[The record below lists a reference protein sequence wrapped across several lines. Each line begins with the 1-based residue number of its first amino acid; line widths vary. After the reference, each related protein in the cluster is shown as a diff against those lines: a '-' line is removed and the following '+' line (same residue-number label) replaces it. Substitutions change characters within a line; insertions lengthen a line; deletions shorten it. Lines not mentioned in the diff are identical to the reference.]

1 MQFPDV
7 VLMGVALLLVAGVG
21 WLYGRFAGR
30 RNWPLL
36 PVLAG
41 GVTIAAASLSL
52 RLIGSPA
59 VTSFDSHEFAAF
71 LVTLGC
77 FLAMLGWSSVPAR
90 QRVESNAKD

>member
-1 MQFPDV
+1 MTFPDT
-7 VLMGVALLLVAGVG
+7 VLMGVALLLVAGAG

-36 PVLAG
+36 PVLIG
-41 GVTIAAASLSL
+41 GCVIAAASLGL

-90 QRVESNAKD
+90 QRINGSE